1 MLLDS
6 IFKPFVEK
14 RPVAVM
20 ARATLGRVLDPD
32 SIDRLFL
39 ENADAQYEYQIPF
52 SDLVRL
58 LAQVVLRKQPS
69 VNAACQAAEHDIQA
83 SVTAVY
89 RKLAR
94 TELPISEALVG
105 HSFQEAAATVRAMRA
120 TEKSWLTGYTLR
132 LLDGNHPAATEHRLT
147 ELRTTWDAPLPG
159 KALVVYRPDVRLIE
173 QVHLTD
179 DGHAQE
185 RRLLD
190 QVISTINA
198 RDLWVA
204 DRNFCTIGFLTA
216 IHQRSGFFVIRQF
229 VIRQH
234 GSLKGTLIGKRRRCG
249 TDNTGTVYEQRIS
262 INGRRHS
269 NNSRRITNKNRRI
282 TINDDPDM
290 PAVRRITVV
299 LNEPTR
305 DGETELHILSNVPT
319 EDASAKEL
327 VSLYRKRWTIETV
340 FADIARTLTG
350 EIPSLCYP
358 QTALLALCLSF
369 VIYNAVSL
377 LESAMCRVHSRKT
390 VLGKVSPYYLCLE
403 IQQASNGMD
412 VAIPSEHWHA
422 FRDMSPDEF
431 GGVLRELAGEMN
443 LRRYRKHSR
452 GPKKPPPKR
461 GKYTNGGHA
470 STARLIGNKSR

>member
-1 MLLDS
+1 MIVIPEATRMLLDS

-20 ARATLGRVLDPD
+20 ARAALERVLDPE
-32 SIDRLFL
+32 SVDRVFL
-39 ENADAQYEYQIPF
+39 ENAEAQYEYQIPF

-58 LAQVVLRKQPS
+58 LGQVVLRKQPS
-69 VNAACQAAEHDIQA
+69 VNAACQAAEHDIRA

-94 TELPISEALVG
+94 TELSISEALVG

-159 KALVVYRPDVRLIE
+159 KALVVFRPDLRLIE

-190 QVISTINA
+190 EVISTIDA

-216 IHQRSGFFVIRQF
+216 IHQRSGFFVIRQ
-229 VIRQH
+229 H
-234 GSLKGTLIGKRRRCG
+234 GTLKGTLIGKRRRVG
-249 TDNTGTVYEQRIS
+249 TDDTGTVYEQRLS
-262 INGRRHS
+262 
-269 NNSRRITNKNRRI
+269 
-282 TINDDPDM
+282 INDDPDM

-305 DGETELHILSNVPT
+305 DGETELHILSNVPAA
-319 EDASAKEL
+319 DASAQDL
-327 VSLYRKRWTIETV
+327 ASLYRKRWTIETV

-390 VLGKVSPYYLCLE
+390 VLGRISPYYLCLE
-403 IQQASNGMD
+403 IQQASDGMD
-412 VAIPSEHWHA
+412 VAIPSQHWHA

-431 GGVLRELAGEMN
+431 GGVLRELAGAMK
-443 LRRYRKHSR
+443 LSRYRKHSR

-470 STARLIGNKSR
+470 STARLIGDRSR